1 MLRSI
6 VEVLQSVCTWIYINP
21 VLNGLRFCV
30 KSTLFRF
37 PTLSHSK
44 CKCKSKKWLLEKKT
58 RAQLL
63 LFFLEKHIISVLK
76 LFCPSAPNT
85 MHHKKL
91 EDISG
96 WQQAT
101 CFHII
106 HKIFET
112 IWFGQFDTFLQ
123 FTINWN
129 KTGWV
134 TISYD
139 QLLSVTISY
148 NNSSLYPLCSLCSLI

>member
-96 WQQAT
+96 WQQAR
-101 CFHII
+101 CFHIVQCGTKCLTLF
-106 HKIFET
+106 H
-112 IWFGQFDTFLQ
+112 FGKYGNNFFV
-123 FTINWN
+123 I
-129 KTGWV
+129 
-134 TISYD
+134 
-139 QLLSVTISY
+139 Y
-148 NNSSLYPLCSLCSLI
+148 NYIMIRHN